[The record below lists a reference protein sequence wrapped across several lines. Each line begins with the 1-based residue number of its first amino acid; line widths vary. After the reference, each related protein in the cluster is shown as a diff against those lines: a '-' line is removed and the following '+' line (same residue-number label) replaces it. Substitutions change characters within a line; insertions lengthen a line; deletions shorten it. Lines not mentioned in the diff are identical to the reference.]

1 MRGILAN
8 VVLLM
13 IFALIVRIILDWVQV
28 PAGHPVGRLRSMLAS
43 VTDPLLL
50 PLRRLIPPVRMGAV
64 ALDVSVIVLLVALNI
79 LLGVLRSG

>member
-1 MRGILAN
+1 VRGILAN

-79 LLGVLRSG
+79 LLGVLRNG

>member
-1 MRGILAN
+1 VRGILAN

-50 PLRRLIPPVRMGAV
+50 PLRRLIPPVRLGAV
-64 ALDVSVIVLLVALNI
+64 ALDISVIVLLVALNI